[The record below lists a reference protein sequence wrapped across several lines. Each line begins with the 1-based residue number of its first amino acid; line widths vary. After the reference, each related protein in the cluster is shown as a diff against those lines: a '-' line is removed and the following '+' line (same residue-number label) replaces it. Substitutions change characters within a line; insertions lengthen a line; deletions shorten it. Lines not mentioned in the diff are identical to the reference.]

1 MQGINKQYGMTQET
15 KNKWQV
21 GTAAGMLTGGLG
33 LTVAGF
39 IVPPL
44 GEISNSVLWVLGQCL
59 IYAGSIFGVSTYMDN
74 KFMDIKRRL
83 RLKEGEE
90 EPIER

>member
-1 MQGINKQYGMTQET
+1 MTQET

-33 LTVAGF
+33 LTVVGF

-59 IYAGSIFGVSTYMDN
+59 IYAGSIFGVSTYMDS
-74 KFMDIKRRL
+74 KFLDIKRKL
-83 RLKEGEE
+83 RLHKEGESE
-90 EPIER
+90 S